1 MKLDK
6 QNYKEYREERRRRE
20 QEVEDLWIE
29 YRKLKKKIEEITD
42 KLHQDYPETR
52 GEDPGY

>member
-1 MKLDK
+1 MVDK
-6 QNYKEYREERRRRE
+6 QNYKKYREERRRRE
-20 QEVEDLWIE
+20 QEVENLWIE
-29 YRKLKKKIEEITD
+29 YRKLKKKIEDVTD